1 MFKPQRLVWILAFL
15 YFAFNLG
22 FFSYNYDMDG
32 AVFSL
37 YLEAVK
43 AGADPATLYHN
54 HHLIYE
60 PFAYGFWNL
69 LTLAGFSMRS
79 VHGLQLFDLIL
90 SGISLAIFGLS
101 LVSLRPE
108 KKWVALLCE
117 LGLGFSFTYWF
128 FSVQPGEHA
137 LALLFL
143 NLGFYFVVKNSH
155 WRNDFSLSRQKIFG
169 ILTLGIYA
177 SLAALG
183 HIMHALFLIPVL
195 AFALRIFPAPEL
207 RSRLRPLL
215 AIVVVFCIITGSLYA
230 VAFFAQTR
238 LSPHA
243 DSLTAAFIK
252 WVLGN
257 ANTETPF
264 GYSHSYWKNGFES
277 LGQWFSGMTWAFFE
291 KDEKSFVPWTWRLL
305 KISGL
310 SVMAIYAGIY
320 LYRYFKDWR
329 KREAYDDFI
338 MAWIIPGAIF
348 TTFWA
353 PGYFEQKIYLLPALW
368 AMVFLGVPEP
378 ESKMK
383 KTALVSLLAMTVI
396 FLFAFNF
403 FLKIYPDSDPK
414 NALELEAAE
423 QIKNASAPGS
433 IIIISGAAAGY
444 NIGKVYIPYFSQ
456 RNTLVLDWV
465 LSKPVD
471 GKYFPQNLEKTID
484 DYQASGKTVYLLSD
498 AWQGPALDEL
508 SEHHRISKNDLASF
522 WARYNPELAARLEN
536 GMMLYKL
543 TY

>member
-43 AGADPATLYHN
+43 AGADPATLFHN

-69 LTLAGFSMRS
+69 LTLAGLSMRS
-79 VHGLQLFDLIL
+79 VHGLQLFDLVL
-90 SGISLAIFGLS
+90 SGFSLAIFGLS
-101 LVSLRPE
+101 LVSIRPE

-143 NLGFYFVVKNSH
+143 NLGFYFAVKNSH
-155 WRNDFSLSRQKIFG
+155 GLNDFAPPGRKNFV
-169 ILTLGIYA
+169 ILMLGVLA
-177 SLAALG
+177 SLAAFG
-183 HIMHALFLIPVL
+183 HIMHGLFVIPVL
-195 AFALRIFPAPEL
+195 AFALRIFPAPKL

-215 AIVVVFCIITGSLYA
+215 AILVVFCMITGSLY
-230 VAFFAQTR
+230 VIAFFAQTR
-238 LSPHA
+238 VSPHV
-243 DSLTAAFIK
+243 DSLTRTFIK

-257 ANTETPF
+257 ASIETPY
-264 GYSHSYWKNGFES
+264 GYSHSYWENGFAS
-277 LGQWFSGMTWAFFE
+277 LGQWFSGLVWAFFW
-291 KDEKSFVPWTWRLL
+291 KDENSVAPRVWRLL

-310 SVMAIYAGIY
+310 SVMTIYVLNY

-338 MAWIIPGAIF
+338 MAWIIPGALF

-353 PGYFEQKIYLLPALW
+353 PGYFEQKTYLLPALW
-368 AMVFLGVPEP
+368 AMVFMGVPGTK
-378 ESKMK
+378 SKMK

-396 FLFAFNF
+396 SLFAFNF
-403 FLKIYPDSDPK
+403 FLKIYPDSDPE
-414 NALELEAAE
+414 NAPELETAE
-423 QIKNASAPGS
+423 QIKNATAPGS

-456 RNTLVLDWV
+456 RSTLVLDWV

-471 GKYFPQNLEKTID
+471 GKYFPQNLEKAID
-484 DYQASGKTVYLLSD
+484 DYMASGKTVYLLSD
-498 AWQGPALDEL
+498 ALQGPALDEL
-508 SEHHRISKNDLASF
+508 SEHHRISKKELASF
-522 WARYNPELAARLEN
+522 WARYNHRPVAKLE
-536 GMMLYKL
+536 GGLLLYQIE
-543 TY
+543 